1 LTTNRTPHFAQI
13 GEAISNFW
21 SITMRSITAAAFVL
35 LGCGALLIQA
45 AEPETSALDIVQVR
59 PNFYMIAGAG
69 GNIGVQIGSDGVV
82 LVNAGAE
89 AASSQVLSALR
100 KLTPLPIRY
109 VIDTN
114 AEADFVG
121 ANGKLAKAGK
131 TIFTNVLGNPALAEA
146 MTNGGSAAILAHDSI
161 MQRMSAPTGKA
172 SPFPNDALPTEAFY
186 PNRYT
191 LRMNDEGIEVLH
203 QPAAHSNADSFV
215 FFRSSDVVAAGDVL
229 DKTRFPVI
237 DIANGGSIQG
247 EIDALNKLIELA
259 IPPTPFIYKGAGT
272 YVIPGHGRLCEQME
286 VVDYRDMV
294 VLVRDVIADLI
305 NQGKTLD
312 QIKAASPAK
321 PYETQY
327 GSQPGSTDAF
337 VESIYK
343 SLTAKK

>member
-1 LTTNRTPHFAQI
+1 MKRTLFK
-13 GEAISNFW
+13 G
-21 SITMRSITAAAFVL
+21 ITCWTATAAFVL
-35 LGCGALLIQA
+35 LAGSAVSSYA
-45 AEPETSALDIVQVR
+45 ADAEKGELDVVQVR

-69 GNIGVQIGSDGVV
+69 GNIGVQIGSDGIV
-82 LVNAGAE
+82 LVNAGVE
-89 AASSQVLSALR
+89 AASGQVLAALR

-121 ANGKLAKAGK
+121 GNGKLAKAGQ
-131 TIFTNVLGNPALAEA
+131 TIFTNVLGNPALADA
-146 MTNGGSAAILAHDSI
+146 MTNGGAAAILAHDSI
-161 MQRMSAPTGKA
+161 LQKMSAPTGKA

-186 PNRYT
+186 PKRYT
-191 LRMNDEGIEVLH
+191 LRMNDEGIEVLYE
-203 QPAAHSNADSFV
+203 PAAHSSSDSFV
-215 FFRSSDVVAAGDVL
+215 FFRGSDVVVAGDVL
-229 DKTRFPVI
+229 DKTKFPVI

-259 IPPTPFIYKGAGT
+259 IAPTPFIYKGVGT

-294 VLVRDVIADLI
+294 VSVRDVIADMI
-305 NQGKTLD
+305 KQGMTLD
-312 QIKAASPAK
+312 QIKAATPAK

-327 GSQPGSTDAF
+327 GRQEGSTSAF
-337 VESIYK
+337 VEAIYK